1 MLHRLLRDLTIFLAA
16 AISVVTATTAGVV
29 DFAVT
34 SLGGSSWRYNY
45 TINNPTPSAGF
56 DELTVY
62 FDYSKYSN
70 LSAGVAPSGWDL
82 LLIQPDTGIPSDG
95 YFDVLSLT
103 GPLADGVSISGFS
116 VTFDYVLGETPG
128 AQPFDLID
136 SGSFTVLSSGRS
148 IDPNAST
155 VPEPESLALM
165 LLGLGCAYM
174 TRRRL
179 NATSA

>member
-34 SLGGSSWRYNY
+34 SLGGSSWRYDY

-70 LSAGVAPSGWDL
+70 LVTDVISDRVPLFEKSSIDEFYV
-82 LLIQPDTGIPSDG
+82 DMTGMDR
-95 YFDVLSLT
+95 FFNCSLFT
-103 GPLADGVSISGFS
+103 RELKNKLYKELDCQFRNSISSLNLF
-116 VTFDYVLGETPG
+116 
-128 AQPFDLID
+128 LIYNF
-136 SGSFTVLSSGRS
+136 GIYLSCFQVAMTQELRDRIYIS
-148 IDPNAST
+148 IH
-155 VPEPESLALM
+155 
-165 LLGLGCAYM
+165 
-174 TRRRL
+174 
-179 NATSA
+179 